1 MRSGMCLAVALGL
14 AAASVAIVCPTAQAT
29 VVGQVVFS
37 DTTYADADWT
47 IVNSFAA
54 GFVGQVATGGDP
66 GSYRQTELFV
76 GEDVPFVGQLN
87 RNFVY
92 DPSASGP
99 VTGITYNFA
108 LETTN
113 AEGAGYEPLLEQNGK
128 LYIDFT
134 TTGNAS
140 PNTWLT
146 ENRVLGLG
154 DFGELTISPLNA
166 LIFNPASKPDFSTNG
181 TTMEFGY
188 EVTAGGGGFFTSV
201 TGIDNDPIT
210 LTVTPKTTTP
220 SVPEPSTWAL
230 LLIGFAGVGFASYLR
245 SAKRAARSPHKQRS
259 CY

>member
-1 MRSGMCLAVALGL
+1 MRSGMCSAVALGL
-14 AAASVAIVCPTAQAT
+14 AATPLLSVAPTAQAAL
-29 VVGQVVFS
+29 VSEVVFS
-37 DTTYADADWT
+37 DMDYADADWT
-47 IVNSFAA
+47 IVNSFAT

-108 LETTN
+108 LKTTN

-146 ENRVLGLG
+146 EDRVLGLG

-166 LIFNPASKPDFSTNG
+166 LIFNPASKPNFSANG
-181 TTMEFGY
+181 STMEFGY
-188 EVTAGGGGFFTSV
+188 EVTAGGGGFFQSI

-210 LTVTPKTTTP
+210 LTVTPKATTP
-220 SVPEPSTWAL
+220 SVPEPSSWAMML
-230 LLIGFAGVGFASYLR
+230 LGFAGLGLAAYLR
-245 SAKRAARSPHKQRS
+245 SAKRGGPVAV
-259 CY
+259 

>member
-1 MRSGMCLAVALGL
+1 M
-14 AAASVAIVCPTAQAT
+14 
-29 VVGQVVFS
+29 
-37 DTTYADADWT
+37 
-47 IVNSFAA
+47 
-54 GFVGQVATGGDP
+54 GQVATGGDP

-92 DPSASGP
+92 DPSASGR

-113 AEGAGYEPLLEQNGK
+113 AEGAGYKALLEQNGK

-146 ENRVLGLG
+146 ENRVLGLS
-154 DFGELTISPLNA
+154 DFGELAISPLNA
-166 LIFNPASKPDFSTNG
+166 LIFNPASKPDFSASG
-181 TTMEFGY
+181 STMEFGY
-188 EVTAGGGGFFTSV
+188 EVTAGGGGIFRSV

-210 LTVTPKTTTP
+210 LTVTPKATTP
-220 SVPEPSTWAL
+220 GVPEPSSWAMTL
-230 LLIGFAGVGFASYLR
+230 LGFAGLGLAAYLR
-245 SAKRAARSPHKQRS
+245 SAKKGGPVAV
-259 CY
+259 

>member
-1 MRSGMCLAVALGL
+1 MRSGMCSAVGFGL
-14 AAASVAIVCPTAQAT
+14 AAASVATVGSAAQAT

-54 GFVGQVATGGDP
+54 GFVGQAATGGDP

-92 DPSASGP
+92 DPLASGP

-108 LETTN
+108 LETLN
-113 AEGAGYEPLLEQNGK
+113 AAGAGYEPLLEQNGK

-146 ENRVLGLG
+146 ENRVLG
-154 DFGELTISPLNA
+154 
-166 LIFNPASKPDFSTNG
+166 
-181 TTMEFGY
+181 
-188 EVTAGGGGFFTSV
+188 
-201 TGIDNDPIT
+201 
-210 LTVTPKTTTP
+210 
-220 SVPEPSTWAL
+220 
-230 LLIGFAGVGFASYLR
+230 
-245 SAKRAARSPHKQRS
+245 
-259 CY
+259 